1 MAGKIG
7 ALQAVAKY
15 AASLPKRLAS
25 AQKKAPEIETAY
37 QVLRANERGNIKLTA
52 KEINA
57 LERKSAADDLIER
70 SNPLSGPGFI
80 GYLSPGGKFESFG
93 ERAAAN
99 ADYHHNMLVK
109 DMDAY
114 DAEGGLTFVR
124 YGGDPVLTVKGTPAM
139 DPYHPKS
146 SPMFADL
153 AQRLIDE
160 GVHPRTPFKIE
171 SMGFSKAE
179 APYQDRLIGTIG
191 DWATAMPRNK

>member
-15 AASLPKRLAS
+15 AISLPERLAT
-25 AQKKAPEIETAY
+25 ATKKAPGVETAY
-37 QVLRANERGNIKLTA
+37 QVLRANERGDIKLSA

-57 LERKSAADDLIER
+57 LNRKSAADDLIER

-93 ERAAAN
+93 ERAAAD
-99 ADYHHNMLVK
+99 ADYHHSMLVK

-124 YGGDPVLTVKGTPAM
+124 YGGEPVLTIKGTPAM
-139 DPYHPKS
+139 DPYNPKS

-191 DWATAMPRNK
+191 DWATAMPKNK